1 MCGHAVAEE
10 EKEGTETQVM
20 AWRKILSWDTGR
32 HLRRVVR
39 IYYDPGP
46 AFPNC
51 VMEEDPQEI
60 LRILRSGI
68 DRYSILYF
76 EIPGSKETVD
86 RLLSGRRGE
95 TVLIGTEE
103 YTL

>member
-1 MCGHAVAEE
+1 V
-10 EKEGTETQVM
+10 
-20 AWRKILSWDTGR
+20 
-32 HLRRVVR
+32 
-39 IYYDPGP
+39 
-46 AFPNC
+46 
-51 VMEEDPQEI
+51 DPQEI

-68 DRYSILYF
+68 DRYSVLYF
-76 EIPGSKETVD
+76 EIPGSKEKED